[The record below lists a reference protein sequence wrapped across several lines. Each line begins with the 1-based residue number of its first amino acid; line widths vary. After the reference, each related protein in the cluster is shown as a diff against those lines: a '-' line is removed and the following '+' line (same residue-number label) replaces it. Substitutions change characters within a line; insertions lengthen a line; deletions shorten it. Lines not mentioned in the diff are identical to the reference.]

1 MCSMCDALTQLW
13 DEGATGQGA
22 AKQTATN
29 QAALGH
35 LTLDQQ
41 ANYLTD
47 GYWHDAYGGS
57 QHHFDVHA
65 GGSLTVNLA
74 SLSASAQVVARYAL
88 QTWTNVS
95 GLNFVETTAAAAIN
109 FSEQK
114 SGAYSNSNYA
124 GSIISD
130 SSVNIASDWV
140 KYGLYYQQTYIH
152 EIGHALGLGHA
163 GNYNGSATFPNNAFY
178 QEDSWKYSVMSYFSQ
193 DENTYSNASF
203 GYVAT
208 PMLADIVAIQSLY
221 GTAATRTG
229 DNTYSFNKTSINTGT
244 DFVPGLVATIYDSGG
259 NDTINV
265 STYVGAQTVDL
276 RSEAFS
282 SLYGGLSNIAIARG
296 TVIENAITGA
306 GADTLIGNA
315 SDNFLNAN
323 AGNDQLQGGD
333 GNDWLMGGAGSDVL
347 NGGNGI
353 DTALYTE
360 AGARY
365 FATYDTAL
373 VRNATLSVHDA
384 QTSDV
389 DTLSSVERLSFSD
402 RNASL
407 DELLMAFHSRYGAFN
422 AESDAT
428 VSLSFS
434 TDLHHIA
441 LTEDQ
446 ADIARLYSLF
456 GRTPDYQGLNNWLTQ
471 QAIGSSDAEIRDGFL
486 NSIEGMQRYSG
497 LGDRDFV
504 LDLYQTVLHRTGEE
518 SGVSSWSTLLQA
530 GGSRAAV
537 ADGFLNSRE
546 SRDLS
551 EGETGFIR
559 IVAHNAWNNLDMVIG
574 KGVATGTAGD
584 DQISEQEVRLDSN
597 AVSHL
602 AGNAGIDTFIFNG
615 AASAYTISALDTDTL
630 SVSRSTGAAA
640 KFELSGF
647 NVLDF
652 ADREL
657 FVLDSAQA
665 SIGRLYTILDRA
677 PDIEGLKSWLSHGAA
692 GATGAQVAGGFVQS
706 AEFSQ
711 SLPNGSSNTA
721 FVEHLYHNV
730 LDRGSDA
737 NGLAYWVHSLDG
749 GTSRGQVAFNIAN
762 SAESA
767 ALTQGDAGFIHL
779 VGHADWV

>member
-13 DEGATGQGA
+13 TDGATSQGVSQ
-22 AKQTATN
+22 QTATS
-29 QAALGH
+29 QATLGH

-74 SLSASAQVVARYAL
+74 SLSANAQVVARYAL
-88 QTWTNVS
+88 QSWTNVS
-95 GLNFVETTAAAAIN
+95 GLKFVETTAAAAIN
-109 FSEQK
+109 FSENK
-114 SGAYSNSNYA
+114 SGAYSSSNYA
-124 GSIISD
+124 GSIISN

-163 GNYNGSATFPNNAFY
+163 GNYNGSATFPNNVFY

-221 GTAATRTG
+221 GTAVTRTG
-229 DNTYSFNKTSINTGT
+229 DNTYGFNNNAGT
-244 DFVPGLVATIYDSGG
+244 DFMPGLVGTIYDAGG

-265 STYVGAQTVDL
+265 GTYAGAQTVDL

-282 SLYGGLSNIAIARG
+282 SLYGGVSNIAIARG

-315 SDNFLNAN
+315 SDNFLNGN
-323 AGNDQLQGGD
+323 AGNDQLFGGD
-333 GNDWLMGGAGSDVL
+333 GNDRLMGGAGSDML
-347 NGGNGI
+347 NGGNGL

-365 FATYDTAL
+365 FAHYDAAL
-373 VRNATLSVHDA
+373 VSGASLSVHDA

-389 DTLSSVERLSFSD
+389 DSLSSVEKLAFMD
-402 RNASL
+402 RNASV

-428 VSLSFS
+428 VSLSFGM
-434 TDLHHIA
+434 DLHHTA

-446 ADIARLYSLF
+446 AYVARLYSLF
-456 GRTPDYQGLNNWLTQ
+456 GRTPDYQGLNYWLTH
-471 QAIGSSDAEIRDGFL
+471 QAMGSSDAEIRDGFL
-486 NSIEGMQRYSG
+486 NSAEGIQRFSM
-497 LGDRDFV
+497 LGSRDFV
-504 LDLYQTVLHRTGEE
+504 LELYQNVLHRTGDD
-518 SGVSSWSTLLQA
+518 SGVSYWNTLLQQ
-530 GGSRAAV
+530 GLSRTAV

-546 SRDLS
+546 SHDLS
-551 EGETGFIR
+551 EGEAGYIR
-559 IVAHNAWNNLDMVIG
+559 IVAHNAWNNLDMVVS

-584 DQISEQEVRLDSN
+584 DQISEQEVRLDSS

-602 AGNAGIDTFIFNG
+602 AGNAGIDTFIFND

-640 KFELSGF
+640 KFDLSGF

-665 SIGRLYTILDRA
+665 DIGRLYTILDRT
-677 PDIEGLKSWLSHGAA
+677 PDIEGLKFWLSHGAA
-692 GATGAQVAGGFVQS
+692 GETGAQLAGGFVQS

-711 SLPNGSSNTA
+711 SLPDGSNAA
-721 FVEHLYHNV
+721 FIEKLYQNV

-737 NGLAYWVHSLDG
+737 GGLAYWVQSLDG

-762 SAESA
+762 SPESA

-779 VGHADWV
+779 IGHADWV

>member
-13 DEGATGQGA
+13 TDGATGQGVSQ
-22 AKQTATN
+22 QTATS
-29 QAALGH
+29 QATLGH

-74 SLSASAQVVARYAL
+74 SLSTSAQVVARYAL

-95 GLNFVETTAAAAIN
+95 GLKFVETTAAAAIN
-109 FSEQK
+109 FSENK
-114 SGAYSNSNYA
+114 SGAYSSSNYA
-124 GSIISD
+124 GSITSD
-130 SSVNIASDWV
+130 STVNIASDWV

-163 GNYNGSATFPNNAFY
+163 GNYNGSATFPNDAFY

-193 DENTYSNASF
+193 NENTYSNASF

-221 GTAATRTG
+221 GTAVTRTG
-229 DNTYSFNKTSINTGT
+229 DNTYGFNINTVT
-244 DFVPGLVATIYDSGG
+244 DFTPGLEGTIYDSGG

-265 STYVGAQTVDL
+265 STYAGAQTVDL

-282 SLYGGLSNIAIARG
+282 SLYGGVSNIAIARG

-315 SDNFLNAN
+315 SDNFLNGN
-323 AGNDQLQGGD
+323 AGNDQLFGGD
-333 GNDWLMGGAGSDVL
+333 GNDRLMGGAGSDML

-353 DTALYTE
+353 DTASYAE

-365 FATYDTAL
+365 FANYDAAL
-373 VRNATLSVHDA
+373 ASGASLSVHDA

-389 DTLSSVERLSFSD
+389 DTLSSVEKLEFMD
-402 RNASL
+402 RNANL
-407 DELLMAFHSRYGAFN
+407 DELLMAFRSRYGAFN

-428 VSLSFS
+428 VSLSFGM
-434 TDLHHIA
+434 DLHHIA

-456 GRTPDYQGLNNWLTQ
+456 GRTPDYQGLNYWLTQ
-471 QAIGSSDAEIRDGFL
+471 QAMGSSDAAIRDAFL
-486 NSIEGMQRYSG
+486 NSAEAMQRYNG
-497 LGDRDFV
+497 LGSRDFV
-504 LDLYQTVLHRTGEE
+504 VDLYQTVLHRTGDD
-518 SGVSSWSTLLQA
+518 SGVAYWNTLQQQGL
-530 GGSRAAV
+530 SRTAV
-537 ADGFLNSRE
+537 IDGFLNSRE
-546 SRDLS
+546 SHDLS
-551 EGETGFIR
+551 EGETGYIR
-559 IVAHNAWNNLDMVIG
+559 IVAHNAWNSLDMVVG

-584 DQISEQEVRLDSN
+584 DQISEQEVRLDGN
-597 AVSHL
+597 AASHL
-602 AGNAGIDTFIFNG
+602 AGNAGIDTFIFND
-615 AASAYTISALDTDTL
+615 AASAYTINALDTDTL
-630 SVSRSTGAAA
+630 SVSRSSGAAA

-665 SIGRLYTILDRA
+665 NIGRLYTILGRA
-677 PDIEGLKSWLSHGAA
+677 PDTEGLKFWLSHSAA
-692 GATGAQVAGGFVQS
+692 GETGAQLADGFVQS
-706 AEFSQ
+706 AEFTQ
-711 SLPNGSSNTA
+711 RLPDGSNAA
-721 FVEHLYHNV
+721 FVENLYHNV
-730 LDRGSDA
+730 LDRGGDV
-737 NGLAYWVHSLDG
+737 NGVAYWVQTLEG
-749 GTSRGQVAFNIAN
+749 GTSRGQVAFSIAN
-762 SAESA
+762 SPESA

>member
-13 DEGATGQGA
+13 TDGANSQGVSQ
-22 AKQTATN
+22 QTATS
-29 QAALGH
+29 QATLGH

-74 SLSASAQVVARYAL
+74 SLSANAQVVARYAL
-88 QTWTNVS
+88 QSWTNVS
-95 GLNFVETTAAAAIN
+95 GLKFVETTAAAAIN
-109 FSEQK
+109 FSENK
-114 SGAYSNSNYA
+114 SGAYSSSNYA
-124 GSIISD
+124 GSIISN

-163 GNYNGSATFPNNAFY
+163 GNYNGSATFPNNVFY

-221 GTAATRTG
+221 GTAVTRTG
-229 DNTYSFNKTSINTGT
+229 DNTYGFNNNAGT
-244 DFVPGLVATIYDSGG
+244 DFMPGLVGTIYDAGG

-265 STYVGAQTVDL
+265 GTYAGAQTVDL

-282 SLYGGLSNIAIARG
+282 SLYGGVSNIAIARG

-315 SDNFLNAN
+315 SDNFLNGN
-323 AGNDQLQGGD
+323 AGNDQLFGGD
-333 GNDWLMGGAGSDVL
+333 GNDRLMGGAGSDML
-347 NGGNGI
+347 NGGNGL

-365 FATYDTAL
+365 FAHYDAAL
-373 VRNATLSVHDA
+373 VSGASLSVHDA

-389 DTLSSVERLSFSD
+389 DSLSSVEKLAFMD
-402 RNASL
+402 RNASV

-422 AESDAT
+422 AESDAA
-428 VSLSFS
+428 VSLSFGM
-434 TDLHHIA
+434 DLHHTA

-446 ADIARLYSLF
+446 AYVARLYSLF
-456 GRTPDYQGLNNWLTQ
+456 GRTPDYQGLNYWLTH
-471 QAIGSSDAEIRDGFL
+471 QAMGSSDAEIRDGFL
-486 NSIEGMQRYSG
+486 NSAEGIQRFSM
-497 LGDRDFV
+497 LGSRDFV
-504 LDLYQTVLHRTGEE
+504 LELYQNVLHRTGDD
-518 SGVSSWSTLLQA
+518 SGVSYWNTLLQQ
-530 GGSRAAV
+530 GLSRTAV

-546 SRDLS
+546 SHDFS
-551 EGETGFIR
+551 EGEAGYIR
-559 IVAHNAWNNLDMVIG
+559 IVAHNAWNNLDMVVG

-584 DQISEQEVRLDSN
+584 DQISEQEVRLDGN
-597 AVSHL
+597 GASHL
-602 AGNAGIDTFIFNG
+602 AGNAGIDTFIFND

-640 KFELSGF
+640 TFDLSGF

-665 SIGRLYTILDRA
+665 SIGRLYSILDRA
-677 PDIEGLKSWLSHGAA
+677 PDIEGLKFWLSHGAA
-692 GATGAQVAGGFVQS
+692 GETGAQIADGFVQS

-711 SLPNGSSNTA
+711 RLPDGSNAA
-721 FVEHLYHNV
+721 FVENLYHNV
-730 LDRGSDA
+730 LGRGNDA
-737 NGLAYWVHSLDG
+737 AGVAYWVQSLDG

-762 SAESA
+762 SPESA

-779 VGHADWV
+779 IGHADWV

>member
-13 DEGATGQGA
+13 TDGATSQGVSQ
-22 AKQTATN
+22 QTATS
-29 QAALGH
+29 QATLGH

-74 SLSASAQVVARYAL
+74 SLSANAQVVARYAL
-88 QTWTNVS
+88 QSWTNVS
-95 GLNFVETTAAAAIN
+95 GLKFVETTAAAAIN
-109 FSEQK
+109 FSENK
-114 SGAYSNSNYA
+114 SGAYSSSNYA
-124 GSIISD
+124 GSIISN

-163 GNYNGSATFPNNAFY
+163 GNYNGSATFPNNVFY

-221 GTAATRTG
+221 GTAVTRTG
-229 DNTYSFNKTSINTGT
+229 DNTYGFNNNAGT
-244 DFVPGLVATIYDSGG
+244 DFMPGLVGTIYDAGG

-265 STYVGAQTVDL
+265 GTYAGAQTVDL

-282 SLYGGLSNIAIARG
+282 SLYGGVSNIAIARG

-315 SDNFLNAN
+315 SDNFLNGN
-323 AGNDQLQGGD
+323 AGNDQLFGGD
-333 GNDWLMGGAGSDVL
+333 GNDRLMGGAGSDML
-347 NGGNGI
+347 NGGNGL

-365 FATYDTAL
+365 FAHYDAAL
-373 VRNATLSVHDA
+373 VSGASLSVHDA

-389 DTLSSVERLSFSD
+389 DSLSSVEKLAFMD
-402 RNASL
+402 RNASV

-428 VSLSFS
+428 VSLSFGM
-434 TDLHHIA
+434 DLHHTA

-446 ADIARLYSLF
+446 AYVARLYSLF
-456 GRTPDYQGLNNWLTQ
+456 GRTPDYQGLNYWLTH
-471 QAIGSSDAEIRDGFL
+471 QAMGSSDAEIRDGFL
-486 NSIEGMQRYSG
+486 NSAEGIQRFSM
-497 LGDRDFV
+497 LGSRDFV
-504 LDLYQTVLHRTGEE
+504 LELYQNVLHRTGDD
-518 SGVSSWSTLLQA
+518 SGVSYWNTLLQQ
-530 GGSRAAV
+530 GLSRTAV

-546 SRDLS
+546 SHDFS
-551 EGETGFIR
+551 EGEAGYIR
-559 IVAHNAWNNLDMVIG
+559 IVAHNAWNNLDMVVG

-584 DQISEQEVRLDSN
+584 DQISEQEVRLDGN
-597 AVSHL
+597 GASHL
-602 AGNAGIDTFIFNG
+602 AGNAGIDTFIFND

-640 KFELSGF
+640 TFDLSGF

-665 SIGRLYTILDRA
+665 SIGRLYSILDRA
-677 PDIEGLKSWLSHGAA
+677 PDIEGLKFWLSHGAA
-692 GATGAQVAGGFVQS
+692 GETGAQIADGFVQS

-711 SLPNGSSNTA
+711 RLPDGSNAA
-721 FVEHLYHNV
+721 FVENLYHNV

-737 NGLAYWVHSLDG
+737 GGLAYWVQSLDG

-779 VGHADWV
+779 IGHADWV

>member
-1 MCSMCDALTQLW
+1 MCSMCDALALLW
-13 DEGATGQGA
+13 TDGATSQGVSQ
-22 AKQTATN
+22 QTATS
-29 QAALGH
+29 QATLGH

-74 SLSASAQVVARYAL
+74 SLSANAQVVARYAL
-88 QTWTNVS
+88 QTWTDVS
-95 GLNFVETTAAAAIN
+95 GINFVETTAAAAIN
-109 FSEQK
+109 FSENN
-114 SGAYSNSNYA
+114 SGAYSSSNYA
-124 GSIISD
+124 GSIISA

-140 KYGLYYQQTYIH
+140 NYGLYYQQTYIH

-193 DENTYSNASF
+193 DQNTYSNASF

-221 GTAATRTG
+221 GTAVTRTG
-229 DNTYSFNKTSINTGT
+229 DNTYGFNINTVT
-244 DFVPGLVATIYDSGG
+244 DFPPGLVGTIYDSGG

-265 STYVGAQTVDL
+265 STYAGAQTVDL

-282 SLYGGLSNIAIARG
+282 SVYGGLSNIAIARG

-315 SDNFLNAN
+315 SDNFLNGN
-323 AGNDQLQGGD
+323 AGNDQLSGGD
-333 GNDWLMGGAGSDVL
+333 GNDRLMGGAGSDML

-353 DTALYTE
+353 DTASYAE

-365 FATYDTAL
+365 FANYDAAL
-373 VRNATLSVHDA
+373 VSGASLSVHDA

-389 DTLSSVERLSFSD
+389 DRLSSVEKLAFSD
-402 RNASL
+402 RNANL

-422 AESDAT
+422 AESNAT
-428 VSLSFS
+428 VSLSFG

-456 GRTPDYQGLNNWLTQ
+456 GRTPDYQGLNGWLTQ
-471 QAIGSSDAEIRDGFL
+471 QAMGSSDAEIRDGFL
-486 NSIEGMQRYSG
+486 NSAEATQHYGG

-504 LDLYQTVLHRTGEE
+504 LALYRTILHRTGEE
-518 SGVSSWSTLLQA
+518 SGVSSWSMLLQA
-530 GGSRAAV
+530 GGSRTTV

-546 SRDLS
+546 SHNLS

-559 IVAHNAWNNLDMVIG
+559 IVAHNAWNNLDMVVG
-574 KGVATGTAGD
+574 KGVAAGTAGD
-584 DQISEQEVRLDSN
+584 DEISEQEVRLDTN

-602 AGNAGIDTFIFNG
+602 AGNAGIDTFIFNDV
-615 AASAYTISALDTDTL
+615 ASAYTISALDTDTL

-652 ADREL
+652 VDHEV
-657 FVLDSAQA
+657 FVLDAAQA
-665 SIGRLYTILDRA
+665 NTGRLFTILDRA
-677 PDIEGLKSWLSHGAA
+677 ADIEGLKFWLAQGAA
-692 GATGAQVAGGFVQS
+692 GATGAQMAAGFVQS
-706 AEFSQ
+706 AEFTQ
-711 SLPNGSSNTA
+711 RLPDGSSNTA
-721 FVEHLYHNV
+721 FVEQLYRNV

-737 NGLAYWVHSLDG
+737 DGLASWVHSLEG
-749 GTSRGQVAFNIAN
+749 GTSRGQVAFSIAN

>member
-13 DEGATGQGA
+13 TDGATSQGVSQ
-22 AKQTATN
+22 QTATS
-29 QAALGH
+29 QATLGH

-41 ANYLTD
+41 ASYLTD

-65 GGSLTVNLA
+65 GGALTVNLA
-74 SLSASAQVVARYAL
+74 SLSANAQVVARYAL
-88 QTWTNVS
+88 QSWTNVS
-95 GLNFVETTAAAAIN
+95 GLKFVETTAAAAIN
-109 FSEQK
+109 FSENK
-114 SGAYSNSNYA
+114 SGAYSSSNYA
-124 GSIISD
+124 GSIISN

-163 GNYNGSATFPNNAFY
+163 GNYNGSATFPNNVFY

-221 GTAATRTG
+221 GTAVTRTG
-229 DNTYSFNKTSINTGT
+229 DDSYSFNKASISTGT
-244 DFVPGLVATIYDSGG
+244 DFMLGLVATIYDSGG

-265 STYVGAQTVDL
+265 STYGGAQTVDL

-323 AGNDQLQGGD
+323 AGNDLLLGGD
-333 GNDWLMGGAGSDVL
+333 GNDRLMGGAGSNVL
-347 NGGNGI
+347 DGGNGF
-353 DTALYTE
+353 DTALYNE

-365 FATYDTAL
+365 FANYDAAL

-389 DTLSSVERLSFSD
+389 DTLLGVEKLAFMD

-407 DELLMAFHSRYGAFN
+407 DELLMAFRSQYGAFN

-428 VSLSFS
+428 VSLNLGR
-434 TDLHHIA
+434 DLHHIA

-456 GRTPDYQGLNNWLTQ
+456 GRTPDYQGLNFWLTQ
-471 QAIGSSDAEIRDGFL
+471 QEMGSSYAEIRDAFL
-486 NSIEGMQRYSG
+486 NSAEAVQRYSV

-504 LDLYQTVLHRTGEE
+504 LNLYQTVLHRTGDE
-518 SGVSSWSTLLQA
+518 SGVSSWNTLLQA
-530 GGSRAAV
+530 GVSRTAV

-546 SRDLS
+546 SHDIS
-551 EGETGFIR
+551 EGATGFIS
-559 IVAHNAWNNLDMVIG
+559 IVAHNAWNNLDMVVG

-584 DQISEQEVRLDSN
+584 DQISEQEVRLDGN

-602 AGNAGIDTFIFNG
+602 AGNAGIDTFMFND
-615 AASAYTISALDTDTL
+615 AASAYTISALDADTL
-630 SVSRSTGAAA
+630 SVSRSAGAAA
-640 KFELSGF
+640 KFELSDF

-665 SIGRLYTILDRA
+665 SIGRLYTILDRT
-677 PDIEGLKSWLSHGAA
+677 PDLEGLKFWLSHGAA
-692 GATGAQVAGGFVQS
+692 GEAGAQVAGGFVQS

-711 SLPNGSSNTA
+711 SLPDGSNAA
-721 FVEHLYHNV
+721 FVEKLYHNV
-730 LDRGSDA
+730 LDRGTDA
-737 NGLAYWVHSLDG
+737 DGLAHWVHSLDG
-749 GTSRGQVAFNIAN
+749 GTSRGQVAFDIAN

-767 ALTQGDAGFIHL
+767 AMTQGDAGFIHL
-779 VGHADWV
+779 IGHADWA

>member
-13 DEGATGQGA
+13 TDGANSQGVSQ
-22 AKQTATN
+22 QTATS
-29 QAALGH
+29 QATLGH

-74 SLSASAQVVARYAL
+74 SLSANAQVVARYAL
-88 QTWTNVS
+88 QSWTNVS
-95 GLNFVETTAAAAIN
+95 GLKFVETTAAAAIN
-109 FSEQK
+109 FSENK
-114 SGAYSNSNYA
+114 SGAYSSSNYA
-124 GSIISD
+124 GSIISN

-163 GNYNGSATFPNNAFY
+163 GNYNGSATFPNNVFY

-221 GTAATRTG
+221 GTAVTRTG
-229 DNTYSFNKTSINTGT
+229 DNTYGFNNNAGT
-244 DFVPGLVATIYDSGG
+244 DFMPGLVGTIYDAGG

-265 STYVGAQTVDL
+265 GTYAGAQTVDL

-282 SLYGGLSNIAIARG
+282 SLYGGVSNIAIARG

-315 SDNFLNAN
+315 SDNFLNGN
-323 AGNDQLQGGD
+323 AGNDQLFGGD
-333 GNDWLMGGAGSDVL
+333 GNDRLMGGAGSDML
-347 NGGNGI
+347 NGGNGL

-365 FATYDTAL
+365 FAHYDAAL
-373 VRNATLSVHDA
+373 VSGASLSVHDA

-389 DTLSSVERLSFSD
+389 DSLSSVEKLAFMD
-402 RNASL
+402 RNASV

-428 VSLSFS
+428 VSLSFGM
-434 TDLHHIA
+434 DLHHTA

-446 ADIARLYSLF
+446 AYVARLYSLF
-456 GRTPDYQGLNNWLTQ
+456 GRTPDYQGLNYWLTH
-471 QAIGSSDAEIRDGFL
+471 QAMGSSDAEIRDGFL
-486 NSIEGMQRYSG
+486 NSAEGIQRFSM
-497 LGDRDFV
+497 LGSRDFV
-504 LDLYQTVLHRTGEE
+504 LELYQNVLHRTGDD
-518 SGVSSWSTLLQA
+518 SGVSYWNTLLQQ
-530 GGSRAAV
+530 GLSRTAV

-546 SRDLS
+546 SHDLS
-551 EGETGFIR
+551 EGEAGYIR
-559 IVAHNAWNNLDMVIG
+559 IVAHNAWNNLDMVVG

-602 AGNAGIDTFIFNG
+602 SGNAGIDTFIFND
-615 AASAYTISALDTDTL
+615 AASAYTIGALDTDTL

-640 KFELSGF
+640 KFDLSGF

-677 PDIEGLKSWLSHGAA
+677 PDIEGLKFWLSHGAA
-692 GATGAQVAGGFVQS
+692 GETGAQIADGFVQS

-711 SLPNGSSNTA
+711 RLPDGSNAA
-721 FVEHLYHNV
+721 FVENLYHNV

-737 NGLAYWVHSLDG
+737 GGLAYWVQSLDG

-762 SAESA
+762 SPESA

-779 VGHADWV
+779 IGHADWV

>member
-1 MCSMCDALTQLW
+1 MCSMCNALTQLW
-13 DEGATGQGA
+13 TDGATSQGVSQ
-22 AKQTATN
+22 QTATS
-29 QAALGH
+29 QATLGH

-74 SLSASAQVVARYAL
+74 SLSANAQVVARYAL
-88 QTWTNVS
+88 QSWTNVS
-95 GLNFVETTAAAAIN
+95 GLKFVETTAAAAIN
-109 FSEQK
+109 FSENK
-114 SGAYSNSNYA
+114 SGAYSSSNYA
-124 GSIISD
+124 GSIISN

-163 GNYNGSATFPNNAFY
+163 GNYNGSATFPNNVFY

-221 GTAATRTG
+221 GTAVTRTG
-229 DNTYSFNKTSINTGT
+229 DNTYGFNNNAGT
-244 DFVPGLVATIYDSGG
+244 DFMPGLVGTIYDAGG

-265 STYVGAQTVDL
+265 GTYAGAQTVDL

-282 SLYGGLSNIAIARG
+282 SLYGGVSNIAIARG

-315 SDNFLNAN
+315 SDNFLNGN
-323 AGNDQLQGGD
+323 AGNDQLFGGD
-333 GNDWLMGGAGSDVL
+333 GNDRLMGGAGSDML
-347 NGGNGI
+347 NGGNGL

-365 FATYDTAL
+365 FAHYDAAL
-373 VRNATLSVHDA
+373 VSGASLSVHDA

-389 DTLSSVERLSFSD
+389 DSLSSVEKLAFMD
-402 RNASL
+402 RNASV

-428 VSLSFS
+428 VSLSFGM
-434 TDLHHIA
+434 DLHHTA

-446 ADIARLYSLF
+446 AYVARLYSLF
-456 GRTPDYQGLNNWLTQ
+456 GRTPDYQGLNYWLTH
-471 QAIGSSDAEIRDGFL
+471 QAMGSSDAEIRDGFL
-486 NSIEGMQRYSG
+486 NSAEGIQRFSM
-497 LGDRDFV
+497 LGSRDFV
-504 LDLYQTVLHRTGEE
+504 LELYQNVLHRTGDD
-518 SGVSSWSTLLQA
+518 SGVSYWNTLLQQ
-530 GGSRAAV
+530 GLSRTAV

-546 SRDLS
+546 SHDLS
-551 EGETGFIR
+551 EGEAGYIR
-559 IVAHNAWNNLDMVIG
+559 IVAHNAWNNLDMVVS

-584 DQISEQEVRLDSN
+584 DQISEQEVRLDGN
-597 AVSHL
+597 GASHL
-602 AGNAGIDTFIFNG
+602 AGNAGIDTFIFND

-640 KFELSGF
+640 KFDLSGF

-665 SIGRLYTILDRA
+665 DIGRLYTILDRT
-677 PDIEGLKSWLSHGAA
+677 PDIEGLKFWLSHGAA
-692 GATGAQVAGGFVQS
+692 GETGAQVASGFVQS

-711 SLPNGSSNTA
+711 RLPDGTNAA
-721 FVEHLYHNV
+721 FVEQLYHNV

-737 NGLAYWVHSLDG
+737 GGLAYWVQSLDG

-762 SAESA
+762 SPESA

-779 VGHADWV
+779 IGHADWV

>member
-1 MCSMCDALTQLW
+1 MCSVCDALTQLW
-13 DEGATGQGA
+13 AEGATGQGVS
-22 AKQTATN
+22 KQTATS
-29 QAALGH
+29 QAVLGH

-41 ANYLTD
+41 ASYLTD
-47 GYWHDAYGGS
+47 GFWYDSYGGS

-74 SLSASAQVVARYAL
+74 SLSANAQAVARSAL

-95 GLNFVETTAAAAIN
+95 GLHFVETSAAAAIN
-109 FSEQK
+109 FSENK
-114 SGAYSNSNYA
+114 SGAYSSSNYV
-124 GSIISD
+124 GSVISD

-140 KYGLYYQQTYIH
+140 NYGRYYQQTYIH

-163 GNYNGSATFPNNAFY
+163 GNYNGNAVFPNDAFY
-178 QEDSWKYSVMSYFSQ
+178 QEDSWKYSIMSYFSQ
-193 DENTYSNASF
+193 DQNIYSDASF

-221 GTAATRTG
+221 GTAVTRTG
-229 DNTYSFNKTSINTGT
+229 NDTYSFNNNATNTGT
-244 DFVPGLVATIYDSGG
+244 DFTPGLVATIYDSAG

-265 STYVGAQTVDL
+265 SAYVGAQIVDL

-282 SLYGGLSNIAIARG
+282 SVYGGLSNIAIARG

-306 GADTLIGNA
+306 GADALIGNA

-323 AGNDQLQGGD
+323 AGNDLLQGGD
-333 GNDWLMGGAGSDVL
+333 GNDRLMGGTGSDVL
-347 NGGNGI
+347 DGGSGF

-365 FATYDTAL
+365 FATYDAGL
-373 VRNATLSVHDA
+373 VSNASLSVHDA

-389 DTLSSVERLSFSD
+389 DRLLGVEKLAFMD

-407 DELLMAFHSRYGAFN
+407 DELLMAFRSKYGAFN

-428 VSLSFS
+428 VSLSFGM
-434 TDLHHIA
+434 DLHHVA

-446 ADIARLYSLF
+446 AYVARLYSLF
-456 GRTPDYQGLNNWLTQ
+456 GRTPDYQGLNYWLTH
-471 QAIGSSDAEIRDGFL
+471 QAMGSSHAEIRDGFL
-486 NSIEGMQRYSG
+486 NSTEGIQRYSV
-497 LGDRDFV
+497 LGSRDFV
-504 LDLYQTVLHRTGEE
+504 LELYENVLHRTGDD
-518 SGVSSWSTLLQA
+518 SGVSYWNLLLQE
-530 GGSRAAV
+530 GWSRTAV

-546 SRDLS
+546 SHDLS
-551 EGETGFIR
+551 EGETGYVK
-559 IVAHNAWNNLDMVIG
+559 IVAHNAWNNLDMVVS

-584 DQISEQEVRLDSN
+584 DQISEQEVRVDSN

-602 AGNAGIDTFIFNG
+602 TGNAGIDTFMFND
-615 AASAYTISALDTDTL
+615 AASAYKISALDTDTL
-630 SVSRSTGAAA
+630 SVSRSTGATAH
-640 KFELSGF
+640 FELSGF

-652 ADREL
+652 ADRDM

-677 PDIEGLKSWLSHGAA
+677 PNSEELKFWLSHGAA
-692 GATGAQVAGGFVQS
+692 GETGAQIADGFLQS

-711 SLPNGSSNTA
+711 QLPDASNAA
-721 FVEHLYHNV
+721 FVDKLYHNV
-730 LDRGSDA
+730 LDRGTEA
-737 NGLAYWVHSLDG
+737 EGLAYWVKSLDG
-749 GTSRGQVAFNIAN
+749 GTSRAQVAFNIAN
-762 SAESA
+762 SPESA
-767 ALTQGDAGFIHL
+767 ALTEGDAGFIHL
-779 VGHADWV
+779 VGHADWA

>member
-1 MCSMCDALTQLW
+1 MCSVCDALTQLW
-13 DEGATGQGA
+13 AEGATGQGVS
-22 AKQTATN
+22 KQTATS
-29 QAALGH
+29 QAVLGH

-47 GYWHDAYGGS
+47 GYWYDAYGGS

-65 GGSLTVNLA
+65 GGALTVNLA
-74 SLSASAQVVARYAL
+74 SLSANAQAVARSAL

-109 FSEQK
+109 FSENK
-114 SGAYSNSNYA
+114 SGAYSSSNYV
-124 GSIISD
+124 GSVISD

-140 KYGLYYQQTYIH
+140 NYGRYYQQTYIH

-163 GNYNGSATFPNNAFY
+163 GNYNGNAVFPNDAFY
-178 QEDSWKYSVMSYFSQ
+178 QEDSWKYSIMSYFSQ
-193 DENTYSNASF
+193 DQNIYSDASF

-221 GTAATRTG
+221 GTAVTRTG
-229 DNTYSFNKTSINTGT
+229 NDTYSFNNNATNTGT
-244 DFVPGLVATIYDSGG
+244 DFTPGLVATIYDSAG

-265 STYVGAQTVDL
+265 SAYVGAQIVDL

-282 SLYGGLSNIAIARG
+282 SVYGGLSNIAIARG

-315 SDNFLNAN
+315 GDNFLNAN

-333 GNDWLMGGAGSDVL
+333 GNDRLMGGAGSDVL

-353 DTALYTE
+353 DTAVYDG

-365 FATYDTAL
+365 FANYDAAL
-373 VRNATLSVHDA
+373 ASGATLSVHDA
-384 QTSDV
+384 QTPDV
-389 DTLSSVERLSFSD
+389 DTLSSVEKLAFSD
-402 RNASL
+402 RNANL

-422 AESDAT
+422 AESDAA
-428 VSLSFS
+428 VSLSFGM
-434 TDLHHIA
+434 DLHHIA

-446 ADIARLYSLF
+446 AYVARLYSLF
-456 GRTPDYQGLNNWLTQ
+456 GRTPDYQGLNYWLTQ
-471 QAIGSSDAEIRDGFL
+471 HAMGSSDAEIRDGFL
-486 NSIEGMQRYSG
+486 NSAEGIQRFSV
-497 LGDRDFV
+497 LGNRDYV
-504 LDLYQTVLHRTGEE
+504 LDLYQTVLHRTGDD
-518 SGVSSWSTLLQA
+518 SGVSYWNTLLQE
-530 GGSRAAV
+530 GWSRTAV

-546 SRDLS
+546 SHDLS
-551 EGETGFIR
+551 EGETGFIK
-559 IVAHNAWNNLDMVIG
+559 IVAHNAWNNLDMVVD
-574 KGVATGTAGD
+574 KGGAIGTAGD

-602 AGNAGIDTFIFNG
+602 TGNAGIDTFMFND
-615 AASAYTISALDTDTL
+615 AASAYTMSALDTDTL

-652 ADREL
+652 ADREV

-665 SIGRLYTILDRA
+665 SIARLYTILDRA
-677 PDIEGLKSWLSHGAA
+677 PDTEGLKFWLSQGAA
-692 GATGAQVAGGFVQS
+692 GETGAQVASGFVQS

-711 SLPNGSSNTA
+711 SLSDGSSNTA
-721 FVEHLYHNV
+721 FVDKLYHTV
-730 LDRGSDA
+730 LNRGSDA
-737 NGLAYWVHSLDG
+737 DGLANWVHSLEA

>member
-13 DEGATGQGA
+13 TDGATSQGVSQ
-22 AKQTATN
+22 QTATS
-29 QAALGH
+29 QATLGH

-74 SLSASAQVVARYAL
+74 SLSANAQVVARYAL
-88 QTWTNVS
+88 QSWTNVS
-95 GLNFVETTAAAAIN
+95 GLKFVETTAAAAIN
-109 FSEQK
+109 FSENK
-114 SGAYSNSNYA
+114 SGAYSSSNYA
-124 GSIISD
+124 GSIISN

-163 GNYNGSATFPNNAFY
+163 GNYNGSATFPNNVFY

-221 GTAATRTG
+221 GTAVTRTG
-229 DNTYSFNKTSINTGT
+229 DNTYGFNNNAGT
-244 DFVPGLVATIYDSGG
+244 DFMPGLVGTIYDAGG

-265 STYVGAQTVDL
+265 GTYAGAQTVDL

-282 SLYGGLSNIAIARG
+282 SLYGGVSNIAIARG

-315 SDNFLNAN
+315 SDNFLNGN
-323 AGNDQLQGGD
+323 AGNDQLFGGD
-333 GNDWLMGGAGSDVL
+333 GNDRLMGGAGSDML
-347 NGGNGI
+347 NGGNGL

-365 FATYDTAL
+365 FAHYDAAL
-373 VRNATLSVHDA
+373 VSGASLSVHDA

-389 DTLSSVERLSFSD
+389 DSLSSVEKLAFMD
-402 RNASL
+402 RNASV

-428 VSLSFS
+428 VSLSFGM
-434 TDLHHIA
+434 DLHHTA

-446 ADIARLYSLF
+446 AYVARLYSLF
-456 GRTPDYQGLNNWLTQ
+456 GRTPDYQGLNYWLTH
-471 QAIGSSDAEIRDGFL
+471 QAMGSSDAEIRDGFL
-486 NSIEGMQRYSG
+486 NSAEGIQRFSM
-497 LGDRDFV
+497 LGSRDFV
-504 LDLYQTVLHRTGEE
+504 LELYQNVLHRTGDD
-518 SGVSSWSTLLQA
+518 SGVSYWNTLLQQ
-530 GGSRAAV
+530 GLSRTAV

-546 SRDLS
+546 SHDFS
-551 EGETGFIR
+551 EGEAGYIR
-559 IVAHNAWNNLDMVIG
+559 IVAHNAWNNLDMVVG

-584 DQISEQEVRLDSN
+584 DQISEQEVRLDGN
-597 AVSHL
+597 GASHL
-602 AGNAGIDTFIFNG
+602 AGNAGIDTFIFND

-640 KFELSGF
+640 TFDLSGF

-665 SIGRLYTILDRA
+665 SIGRLYAILDRA
-677 PDIEGLKSWLSHGAA
+677 PDIEGLKFWLSHGAA
-692 GATGAQVAGGFVQS
+692 GETGAQIADGFVQS

-711 SLPNGSSNTA
+711 RLPDGSNAA
-721 FVEHLYHNV
+721 FVENLYHNV

-737 NGLAYWVHSLDG
+737 GGLAYWVQSLDG
-749 GTSRGQVAFNIAN
+749 GTSREQVAFNIAN
-762 SAESA
+762 SPESA

-779 VGHADWV
+779 IGHADWV

>member
-13 DEGATGQGA
+13 TDGATSQGVSQ
-22 AKQTATN
+22 QTATS
-29 QAALGH
+29 QATLGH

-74 SLSASAQVVARYAL
+74 SLSANAQVVARYAL
-88 QTWTNVS
+88 QTWTDVS
-95 GLNFVETTAAAAIN
+95 GINFVETTAAAAIN
-109 FSEQK
+109 FSENN
-114 SGAYSNSNYA
+114 SGAYSSSNYA
-124 GSIISD
+124 GSIIST

-140 KYGLYYQQTYIH
+140 NYGRYYQQTYIH

-163 GNYNGSATFPNNAFY
+163 GNYNGSATFPNDAFY

-221 GTAATRTG
+221 GTAVTRTG
-229 DNTYSFNKTSINTGT
+229 DNTYGLNINTGT
-244 DFVPGLVATIYDSGG
+244 DFIPGLVGTIYDSGG

-265 STYVGAQTVDL
+265 GTYAGAQTIDL

-282 SLYGGLSNIAIARG
+282 SVYGGLSNIAIARG

-315 SDNFLNAN
+315 SDNFLNGN
-323 AGNDQLQGGD
+323 AGNDQLFGGD
-333 GNDWLMGGAGSDVL
+333 GNDRMMGGAGSDML
-347 NGGNGI
+347 NGGNGF

-365 FATYDTAL
+365 FAHYDAAL
-373 VRNATLSVHDA
+373 VSGASLSVHDA

-389 DTLSSVERLSFSD
+389 DTLSSVEKLAFMD
-402 RNASL
+402 RNASV
-407 DELLMAFHSRYGAFN
+407 DELLMAFRSRYGAFN

-428 VSLSFS
+428 VSLSFGM
-434 TDLHHIA
+434 DLHHIA

-456 GRTPDYQGLNNWLTQ
+456 GRTPDYQGLNYWLTQ
-471 QAIGSSDAEIRDGFL
+471 HAMGSSDAAIRDAFL
-486 NSIEGMQRYSG
+486 NSAEAMQRYSG
-497 LGDRDFV
+497 LDSRAFV
-504 LDLYQTVLHRTGEE
+504 LDLYQTVLHRTGDD
-518 SGVSSWSTLLQA
+518 SGVSYWNTLQQQGL
-530 GGSRAAV
+530 SRTAV
-537 ADGFLNSRE
+537 IDGFLNSPE
-546 SRDLS
+546 SHNLS
-551 EGETGFIR
+551 EGETGYIR
-559 IVAHNAWNNLDMVIG
+559 IVAHNAWNNLDMVVG

-584 DQISEQEVRLDSN
+584 DQISEQEVRLDSS

-602 AGNAGIDTFIFNG
+602 AGNAGIDTFIFND
-615 AASAYTISALDTDTL
+615 AASAYTISTLDTDTL
-630 SVSRSTGAAA
+630 SISRSTGAAA
-640 KFELSGF
+640 TFDLSGF

-665 SIGRLYTILDRA
+665 SIGRLYTVLDRA
-677 PDIEGLKSWLSHGAA
+677 PDIEGLKFWLSHGAA
-692 GATGAQVAGGFVQS
+692 GETGAQVASGFVQS

-711 SLPNGSSNTA
+711 RLPDGTNAA
-721 FVEHLYHNV
+721 FVEQLYHNV

-737 NGLAYWVHSLDG
+737 GGLAYWVQSLDG

-762 SAESA
+762 SPESA

-779 VGHADWV
+779 IGHADWI

>member
-13 DEGATGQGA
+13 TDGATSQGVSQ
-22 AKQTATN
+22 QTATS
-29 QAALGH
+29 QATLGH

-74 SLSASAQVVARYAL
+74 SLSANAQVVARYAL
-88 QTWTNVS
+88 QSWTNVS
-95 GLNFVETTAAAAIN
+95 GLKFVETTAAAAIN
-109 FSEQK
+109 FSENK
-114 SGAYSNSNYA
+114 SGAYSSSNYA
-124 GSIISD
+124 GSIISN

-163 GNYNGSATFPNNAFY
+163 GNYNGSATFPNNVFY

-221 GTAATRTG
+221 GTAVTRTG
-229 DNTYSFNKTSINTGT
+229 DNTYGFNNNAGT
-244 DFVPGLVATIYDSGG
+244 DFMPGLVGTIYDAGG

-265 STYVGAQTVDL
+265 GTYAGAQTVDL

-282 SLYGGLSNIAIARG
+282 SLYGGVSNIAIARG

-315 SDNFLNAN
+315 SDNFLNGN
-323 AGNDQLQGGD
+323 AGNDQLFGGD
-333 GNDWLMGGAGSDVL
+333 GNDRLMGGAGSDML
-347 NGGNGI
+347 NGGNGL

-365 FATYDTAL
+365 FAHYDAAL
-373 VRNATLSVHDA
+373 VSGASLSVHDA

-389 DTLSSVERLSFSD
+389 DSLSSVEKLAFMD
-402 RNASL
+402 RNASV

-428 VSLSFS
+428 VSLSFGM
-434 TDLHHIA
+434 DLHHTA

-446 ADIARLYSLF
+446 AYVARLYSLF
-456 GRTPDYQGLNNWLTQ
+456 GRTPDYQGLNYWLTH
-471 QAIGSSDAEIRDGFL
+471 QAMGSSDAAIRDGFL
-486 NSIEGMQRYSG
+486 NSAEGIQRFSM
-497 LGDRDFV
+497 LGSRDFV
-504 LDLYQTVLHRTGEE
+504 LELYQNVLHRTGDD
-518 SGVSSWSTLLQA
+518 SGVSYWNTLLQQ
-530 GGSRAAV
+530 GLSRTAV

-546 SRDLS
+546 SHDFS
-551 EGETGFIR
+551 EGEAGYIR
-559 IVAHNAWNNLDMVIG
+559 IVAHNAWNNLDMVVG

-584 DQISEQEVRLDSN
+584 DQISEQEVRLDGN
-597 AVSHL
+597 GASHL
-602 AGNAGIDTFIFNG
+602 AGNAGIDTFIFND
-615 AASAYTISALDTDTL
+615 AASAYTISTLDTDTL

-640 KFELSGF
+640 TFDLSGF

-665 SIGRLYTILDRA
+665 SIGRLYSILDRA
-677 PDIEGLKSWLSHGAA
+677 PDIEGLKFWLSHGAA
-692 GATGAQVAGGFVQS
+692 GETGAQIADGFVQS

-711 SLPNGSSNTA
+711 RLPDGSNAA
-721 FVEHLYHNV
+721 FVENLYHNV

-737 NGLAYWVHSLDG
+737 GGLAYWVQSLDG

-762 SAESA
+762 SPESA

-779 VGHADWV
+779 IGHADWV

>member
-1 MCSMCDALTQLW
+1 
-13 DEGATGQGA
+13 
-22 AKQTATN
+22 
-29 QAALGH
+29 
-35 LTLDQQ
+35 QQ

-74 SLSASAQVVARYAL
+74 SLSANAQVVARYAL
-88 QTWTNVS
+88 QTWTDVS
-95 GLNFVETTAAAAIN
+95 GINFVETTAAAAIN
-109 FSEQK
+109 FSENN
-114 SGAYSNSNYA
+114 SGAYSSSNYA
-124 GSIISD
+124 GSIIST

-140 KYGLYYQQTYIH
+140 NYGRYYQQTYIH

-163 GNYNGSATFPNNAFY
+163 GNYNGSATFPNDAFY

-221 GTAATRTG
+221 GTAVTRTG
-229 DNTYSFNKTSINTGT
+229 DNTYGLNINTGT
-244 DFVPGLVATIYDSGG
+244 DFIPGLVGTIYDSGG

-265 STYVGAQTVDL
+265 STYAGAQTIDL

-282 SLYGGLSNIAIARG
+282 SVYGGLSNIAIARG

-315 SDNFLNAN
+315 SDNFLNGN
-323 AGNDQLQGGD
+323 AGNDQLFGGD
-333 GNDWLMGGAGSDVL
+333 GNDRMMGGAGSDML
-347 NGGNGI
+347 NGGNGF

-365 FATYDTAL
+365 FAHYDAAL
-373 VRNATLSVHDA
+373 VSGASLSVHDA

-389 DTLSSVERLSFSD
+389 DTLSSVEKLAFMD
-402 RNASL
+402 RNASV
-407 DELLMAFHSRYGAFN
+407 DELLMAFRSRYGAFN

-428 VSLSFS
+428 VSLSFGM
-434 TDLHHIA
+434 DLHHIA

-456 GRTPDYQGLNNWLTQ
+456 GRTPDYQGLNYWLTQ
-471 QAIGSSDAEIRDGFL
+471 HAMGSSDAAIRDAFL
-486 NSIEGMQRYSG
+486 NSAEAMQRYSG
-497 LGDRDFV
+497 LDSRAFV
-504 LDLYQTVLHRTGEE
+504 LDLYQTVLHRTGDD
-518 SGVSSWSTLLQA
+518 SGVSYWNTLQQQGL
-530 GGSRAAV
+530 SRTAV
-537 ADGFLNSRE
+537 IDGFLNSPE
-546 SRDLS
+546 SHNLS
-551 EGETGFIR
+551 EGETGYIR
-559 IVAHNAWNNLDMVIG
+559 IVAHNAWNNLDMVVG

-584 DQISEQEVRLDSN
+584 DQISEQEVRLDSS

-602 AGNAGIDTFIFNG
+602 AGNAGIDTFIFND
-615 AASAYTISALDTDTL
+615 AASAYTISTLDTDTL
-630 SVSRSTGAAA
+630 SISRSTGAAA
-640 KFELSGF
+640 TFDLSGF

-665 SIGRLYTILDRA
+665 SIGRLYTVLDRA
-677 PDIEGLKSWLSHGAA
+677 PDIEGLKFWLSHGAA
-692 GATGAQVAGGFVQS
+692 GETGAQVASGFVQS

-711 SLPNGSSNTA
+711 RLPDGTNAA
-721 FVEHLYHNV
+721 FVEQLYHNV

-737 NGLAYWVHSLDG
+737 GGLAYWVQSLDG

-762 SAESA
+762 SPESA

-779 VGHADWV
+779 IGHADWI

>member
-13 DEGATGQGA
+13 TDGATSQGVSQ
-22 AKQTATN
+22 QTATS
-29 QAALGH
+29 QATLGH

-74 SLSASAQVVARYAL
+74 SLSA
-88 QTWTNVS
+88 N
-95 GLNFVETTAAAAIN
+95 I
-109 FSEQK
+109 
-114 SGAYSNSNYA
+114 SN
-124 GSIISD
+124 

-163 GNYNGSATFPNNAFY
+163 GNYNGSATFPNNVFY

-221 GTAATRTG
+221 GTAVTRTG
-229 DNTYSFNKTSINTGT
+229 DNTYGFNNNAGT
-244 DFVPGLVATIYDSGG
+244 DFMPGLVGTIYDAGG

-265 STYVGAQTVDL
+265 GTYAGAQTVDL

-282 SLYGGLSNIAIARG
+282 SLYGGVSNIAIARG

-315 SDNFLNAN
+315 SDNFLNGN
-323 AGNDQLQGGD
+323 AGNDQLFGGD
-333 GNDWLMGGAGSDVL
+333 GNDRLMGGAGSDML
-347 NGGNGI
+347 NGGNGL

-365 FATYDTAL
+365 FAHYDAAL
-373 VRNATLSVHDA
+373 VSGASLSVHDA

-389 DTLSSVERLSFSD
+389 DSLSSVEKLAFMD
-402 RNASL
+402 RNASV

-428 VSLSFS
+428 VSLSFGM
-434 TDLHHIA
+434 DLHHTA

-446 ADIARLYSLF
+446 AYVARLYSLF
-456 GRTPDYQGLNNWLTQ
+456 GRTPDYQGLNYWLTH
-471 QAIGSSDAEIRDGFL
+471 QAMGSSDAEIRDGFL
-486 NSIEGMQRYSG
+486 NSAEGIQRFSM
-497 LGDRDFV
+497 LGSRDFV
-504 LDLYQTVLHRTGEE
+504 LELYQNVLHRTGDD
-518 SGVSSWSTLLQA
+518 SGVSYWNTLLQQ
-530 GGSRAAV
+530 GLSRTAV

-546 SRDLS
+546 SHDFS
-551 EGETGFIR
+551 EGEAGYIR
-559 IVAHNAWNNLDMVIG
+559 IVAHNAWNNLDMVVG

-584 DQISEQEVRLDSN
+584 DQISEQEVRLDGN
-597 AVSHL
+597 GASHL
-602 AGNAGIDTFIFNG
+602 AGNAGIDTFIFND

-640 KFELSGF
+640 TFDLSGF

-665 SIGRLYTILDRA
+665 SIGRLYSILDRA
-677 PDIEGLKSWLSHGAA
+677 PDIEGLKFWLSHGAA
-692 GATGAQVAGGFVQS
+692 GETGAQIADGFVQS

-711 SLPNGSSNTA
+711 RLPDGSNAA
-721 FVEHLYHNV
+721 FVENLYHNV

-737 NGLAYWVHSLDG
+737 GGLAYWVQSLDG

-779 VGHADWV
+779 IGHADWV

>member
-13 DEGATGQGA
+13 TDGATSQGVSQ
-22 AKQTATN
+22 QTATS
-29 QAALGH
+29 QATLGH

-65 GGSLTVNLA
+65 GGSLTVNMA
-74 SLSASAQVVARYAL
+74 SLSANAQVVARYAL
-88 QTWTNVS
+88 QTWTDVS
-95 GLNFVETTAAAAIN
+95 GINFVETTAAAAIN
-109 FSEQK
+109 FSENN
-114 SGAYSNSNYA
+114 SGAYSSSNYA
-124 GSIISD
+124 GSIIST

-140 KYGLYYQQTYIH
+140 NYGRYYQQTYIH

-163 GNYNGSATFPNNAFY
+163 GNYNGSATFPNDAFY

-221 GTAATRTG
+221 GTAVTRTG
-229 DNTYSFNKTSINTGT
+229 DNTYGLNINTGT
-244 DFVPGLVATIYDSGG
+244 DFIPGLVGTIYDSGG

-265 STYVGAQTVDL
+265 STYAGAQTIDL

-282 SLYGGLSNIAIARG
+282 SVYGGLSNIAIARG

-315 SDNFLNAN
+315 SDNFLNGN
-323 AGNDQLQGGD
+323 AGNDQLFGGD
-333 GNDWLMGGAGSDVL
+333 GNDRMMGGAGSDML
-347 NGGNGI
+347 NGGNGF

-365 FATYDTAL
+365 FAHYDAAL
-373 VRNATLSVHDA
+373 VSGASLSVHDA

-389 DTLSSVERLSFSD
+389 DTLSSVEKLAFMD
-402 RNASL
+402 RNASV
-407 DELLMAFHSRYGAFN
+407 DELLMAFRSRYGAFN

-428 VSLSFS
+428 VSLSFGM
-434 TDLHHIA
+434 DLHHIA

-456 GRTPDYQGLNNWLTQ
+456 GRTPDYQGLNYWLTQ
-471 QAIGSSDAEIRDGFL
+471 QEMGSSDAAIRDAFL
-486 NSIEGMQRYSG
+486 NSAEAMQRYSV
-497 LGDRDFV
+497 LGSRDFV
-504 LDLYQTVLHRTGEE
+504 LELYQTVLHRTAEE
-518 SGVSSWSTLLQA
+518 SGVSYWNTLLQD
-530 GGSRAAV
+530 GLSRTAV
-537 ADGFLNSRE
+537 IDTFLNSPE
-546 SRDLS
+546 SHNLS
-551 EGETGFIR
+551 EGETGYIS
-559 IVAHNAWNNLDMVIG
+559 IVAHNAWNNLDMVVG

-584 DQISEQEVRLDSN
+584 DQISEQEVRLDGN
-597 AVSHL
+597 GASHL
-602 AGNAGIDTFIFNG
+602 AGNAGIDTFIFND
-615 AASAYTISALDTDTL
+615 AVSAYTISALDTDTL
-630 SVSRSTGAAA
+630 SISRSTGAAA

-647 NVLDF
+647 NLLDF

-665 SIGRLYTILDRA
+665 SIGRLYAILDRA
-677 PDIEGLKSWLSHGAA
+677 PDTEGLKFWLAQGAA
-692 GATGAQVAGGFVQS
+692 GATGAQMAVGFVQS
-706 AEFSQ
+706 AEFTQ
-711 SLPNGSSNTA
+711 RLTDGSSNTA
-721 FVEHLYHNV
+721 FVEQLYHNV
-730 LDRGSDA
+730 LNRGSDA
-737 NGLAYWVHSLDG
+737 NGLASWVHSLDG
-749 GTSRGQVAFNIAN
+749 GISRGQVAFSIAN

-779 VGHADWV
+779 IGHADWI

>member
-13 DEGATGQGA
+13 GEGATGQDA
-22 AKQTATN
+22 VKQTATS
-29 QAALGH
+29 QAVLGH

-47 GYWHDAYGGS
+47 GFWYDAYGGS

-65 GGSLTVNLA
+65 GGSLTVNLV
-74 SLSASAQVVARYAL
+74 SLSANAQVVARYAL
-88 QTWTNVS
+88 KTWTDVS
-95 GLNFVETTAAAAIN
+95 GLNFVETSAAGAIN
-109 FSEQK
+109 FSEDK
-114 SGAYSNSNYA
+114 SGAYSSSNYA

-130 SSVNIASDWV
+130 SIVNIASDWV
-140 KYGLYYQQTYIH
+140 NYGWYYQQTYIH

-193 DENTYSNASF
+193 DQNTYSNASF

-221 GTAATRTG
+221 GTAVTRTG
-229 DNTYSFNKTSINTGT
+229 DNTYGLNINTGT
-244 DFVPGLVATIYDSGG
+244 QFMPGLVGTIYDTGG

-265 STYVGAQTVDL
+265 STYAGAQTVDL
-276 RSEAFS
+276 RAEAFS

-315 SDNFLNAN
+315 SDNFLSAN
-323 AGNDQLQGGD
+323 AGNDLLQGGD
-333 GNDWLMGGAGSDVL
+333 GNDRLMGGAGSDTL
-347 NGGNGI
+347 YGGNGV
-353 DTALYTE
+353 DTAVYTE
-360 AGARY
+360 AGVRY
-365 FATYDTAL
+365 FATYDAAL

-384 QTSDV
+384 QTTDV
-389 DTLSSVERLSFSD
+389 DTLSGVEQLAFMD

-407 DELLMAFHSRYGAFN
+407 NDLLMAFRSRYGAFN

-428 VSLSFS
+428 GSLSLGM
-434 TDLHHIA
+434 DLHHIA

-456 GRTPDYQGLNNWLTQ
+456 GRTPDYQGLDNWLTQ
-471 QAIGSSDAEIRDGFL
+471 QAIGSSDADIRNAFL
-486 NSIEGMQRYSG
+486 SSTEAMQHYGG
-497 LGDRDFV
+497 LSDRDFV
-504 LDLYQTVLHRTGEE
+504 LDLYQTVLHRTGDE
-518 SGVSSWSTLLQA
+518 SGVSSWNTLLQA
-530 GGSRAAV
+530 GGSRTTV

-559 IVAHNAWNNLDMVIG
+559 IVTHNAWNHLDMVVG

-602 AGNAGIDTFIFNG
+602 AAKAGVDTFIFNETV
-615 AASAYTISALDTDTL
+615 SAYTLGALDIDTL

-640 KFELSGF
+640 HFELSGF

-665 SIGRLYTILDRA
+665 SIGRLYTILGRA
-677 PDIEGLKSWLSHGAA
+677 PDLEGLKFWLSQGAA
-692 GATGAQVAGGFVQS
+692 GETGVQIAGGFVQS

-711 SLPNGSSNTA
+711 SLPDGSSNTA

-730 LDRGSDA
+730 LNRGSDA
-737 NGLAYWVHSLDG
+737 NGLASWVHSLDG
-749 GTSRGQVAFNIAN
+749 GISRGQVAFSIAN
-762 SAESA
+762 SDESA

>member
-1 MCSMCDALTQLW
+1 MCDALTQLW
-13 DEGATGQGA
+13 AEGATGQGVT
-22 AKQTATN
+22 KQTATS
-29 QAALGH
+29 QAVLGH

-41 ANYLTD
+41 ASYLTD
-47 GYWHDAYGGS
+47 GFWYDSYGGS

-74 SLSASAQVVARYAL
+74 SLSANAQAVARSAL

-95 GLNFVETTAAAAIN
+95 GLNFVETTAPAAIN
-109 FSEQK
+109 FSENK
-114 SGAYSNSNYA
+114 SGAYSSSNYA

-140 KYGLYYQQTYIH
+140 NYGRYYQQTYIH

-163 GNYNGSATFPNNAFY
+163 GNYNGSAVFPNNAFY
-178 QEDSWKYSVMSYFSQ
+178 QEDSWKYSIMSYFSQ
-193 DENTYSNASF
+193 DQNIYSNASF

-221 GTAATRTG
+221 GTAVTRTG
-229 DNTYSFNKTSINTGT
+229 GDTYSFNKNATNTGT
-244 DFVPGLVATIYDSGG
+244 DFTPGLVATIYDSGG

-265 STYVGAQTVDL
+265 SAYVGAQAVDL

-323 AGNDQLQGGD
+323 AGNDLLQGGD
-333 GNDWLMGGAGSDVL
+333 GNDRLMGGAGSDVL
-347 NGGNGI
+347 DGGSGF

-360 AGARY
+360 VGARY
-365 FATYDTAL
+365 FATYDAAL
-373 VRNATLSVHDA
+373 MRNATLSIHDA
-384 QTSDV
+384 QTSNV
-389 DTLSSVERLSFSD
+389 DTLLGVEKLAFMD
-402 RNASL
+402 RDASL
-407 DELLMAFHSRYGAFN
+407 DELLMAFRSKYGAFN

-428 VSLSFS
+428 VSLSFGM
-434 TDLHHIA
+434 DLHHIA

-456 GRTPDYQGLNNWLTQ
+456 GRTPDYQGLNFWLTQ
-471 QAIGSSDAEIRDGFL
+471 QAMGSSYAEIRDGFL
-486 NSIEGMQRYSG
+486 NSAEAVQRYSV
-497 LGDRDFV
+497 LGSRDFV
-504 LDLYQTVLHRTGEE
+504 HDLYQTLLHRTADD
-518 SGVSSWSTLLQA
+518 SGVSYWTTLLQE
-530 GGSRAAV
+530 GWSRTAV

-546 SRDLS
+546 SHGIS
-551 EGETGFIR
+551 EGETGYIR
-559 IVAHNAWNNLDMVIG
+559 IVAHNAWNNLDMVVG

-602 AGNAGIDTFIFNG
+602 TGNAGIDTFMFND
-615 AASAYTISALDTDTL
+615 AASAYKISALDTDTL
-630 SVSRSTGAAA
+630 SVSRFTGAAA
-640 KFELSGF
+640 HFELSNF

-652 ADREL
+652 ADRDV

-665 SIGRLYTILDRA
+665 SISRLYTILDRA
-677 PDIEGLKSWLSHGAA
+677 PDLEGLKFWLSHGAA
-692 GATGAQVAGGFVQS
+692 GETGSQLAGGFVQS

-711 SLPNGSSNTA
+711 SLPNGSNAA
-721 FVEHLYHNV
+721 FVDKLYHNV
-730 LDRGSDA
+730 LDRGTEA
-737 NGLAYWVHSLDG
+737 EGLAYWVQSLDG
-749 GTSRGQVAFNIAN
+749 GTSRAQVAFNIAN
-762 SAESA
+762 SPESA
-767 ALTQGDAGFIHL
+767 ALTEGDAGFIHL
-779 VGHADWV
+779 VGHADWA

>member
-13 DEGATGQGA
+13 AEGATGQGA
-22 AKQTATN
+22 DKQTVTR
-29 QAALGH
+29 QVMLEH

-41 ANYLTD
+41 ANYLTN

-57 QHHFDVHA
+57 LHHFDVHA

-88 QTWTNVS
+88 QTWSSVS

-221 GTAATRTG
+221 GTAVTRTG
-229 DNTYSFNKTSINTGT
+229 DNTYSFNKISINTGT

-265 STYVGAQTVDL
+265 STYAGAQTVDL

-323 AGNDQLQGGD
+323 AGNDR
-333 GNDWLMGGAGSDVL
+333 LMGGAGSDVL
-347 NGGNGI
+347 NGGDGI
-353 DTALYTE
+353 DTALYTD

-365 FATYDTAL
+365 FATYDAAL
-373 VRNATLSVHDA
+373 MRDSTLSVHDA

-389 DTLSSVERLSFSD
+389 DTLISVEKLAFSD
-402 RNASL
+402 RNANL
-407 DELLMAFHSRYGAFN
+407 DELLMAFRSRYGAFN

-434 TDLHHIA
+434 MDIHHIA

-446 ADIARLYSLF
+446 ADVARLYSLF
-456 GRTPDYQGLNNWLTQ
+456 GRTPDYQGLNYWLTQ
-471 QAIGSSDAEIRDGFL
+471 QAMGSSDAEIRDAFL
-486 NSIEGMQRYSG
+486 NSTEAVQRYSG

-518 SGVSSWSTLLQA
+518 SGVSSWNTLLQA
-530 GGSRAAV
+530 GGSRATV

-546 SRDLS
+546 SRDFS

-559 IVAHNAWNNLDMVIG
+559 IVAHNAWNNLDVAVG

-584 DQISEQEVRLDSN
+584 DQISEQEVSLDSN

-602 AGNAGIDTFIFNG
+602 AGKAGIDTFIFND
-615 AASAYTISALDTDTL
+615 AVSAYTISALDTETL
-630 SVSRSTGAAA
+630 SISRSTGAAA
-640 KFELSGF
+640 TFELSGF

-665 SIGRLYTILDRA
+665 SIGRLYTILGRA
-677 PDIEGLKSWLSHGAA
+677 PDIEGLKFWLSQGAA
-692 GATGAQVAGGFVQS
+692 GETGAQIAGGFVQS
-706 AEFSQ
+706 IEFSQ
-711 SLPNGSSNTA
+711 SVPHASNA
-721 FVEHLYHNV
+721 VFVEKLYHNV
-730 LDRGSDA
+730 LGRGSDA
-737 NGLAYWVHSLDG
+737 DGLAHWVHSLDG

>member
-1 MCSMCDALTQLW
+1 V
-13 DEGATGQGA
+13 
-22 AKQTATN
+22 
-29 QAALGH
+29 LGH

-47 GYWHDAYGGS
+47 GFWYDSYGGS

-74 SLSASAQVVARYAL
+74 SLSANAQAVARSAL

-95 GLNFVETTAAAAIN
+95 GLHFVETSAAAAIN
-109 FSEQK
+109 FSENK
-114 SGAYSNSNYA
+114 SGAYSSSNYA

-130 SSVNIASDWV
+130 SIVNIASDWV
-140 KYGLYYQQTYIH
+140 NYGRYYQQTYIH

-163 GNYNGSATFPNNAFY
+163 GNYNGSAVFPNNAFY
-178 QEDSWKYSVMSYFSQ
+178 QEDSWKYSIMSYFSQ
-193 DENTYSNASF
+193 DQNVYSNASF

-221 GTAATRTG
+221 GTAVTRTA
-229 DNTYSFNKTSINTGT
+229 DDTYSFNKNATNTGT
-244 DFVPGLVATIYDSGG
+244 DFTPGLVATIYDSAG

-265 STYVGAQTVDL
+265 SAYVGAQTADL

-282 SLYGGLSNIAIARG
+282 SLYGGLANIAIARG

-323 AGNDQLQGGD
+323 AGNDLLLGGD
-333 GNDWLMGGAGSDVL
+333 GNDRLMGGAGSDVL
-347 NGGNGI
+347 DGGSGF

-365 FATYDTAL
+365 FATYDAAL
-373 VRNATLSVHDA
+373 VRNATLSIHDA
-384 QTSDV
+384 QTSNV
-389 DTLSSVERLSFSD
+389 DTLLGVEKLAFMD
-402 RNASL
+402 RDASQ
-407 DELLMAFHSRYGAFN
+407 DELLMAFRSKYGAFN

-428 VSLSFS
+428 VSLNFS
-434 TDLHHIA
+434 ADLHHIA

-456 GRTPDYQGLNNWLTQ
+456 GRTPDYQGLNFWLTQ
-471 QAIGSSDAEIRDGFL
+471 QAMGSSYAEIRDGFL
-486 NSIEGMQRYSG
+486 NSTEAVQRYSV
-497 LGDRDFV
+497 LGSRDFV
-504 LDLYQTVLHRTGEE
+504 LDLYQTLLHRTADD
-518 SGVSSWSTLLQA
+518 SGVSHWNTLLQQ
-530 GGSRAAV
+530 GWSRTAV

-546 SRDLS
+546 MRDIS
-551 EGETGFIR
+551 EGETGYIR
-559 IVAHNAWNNLDMVIG
+559 IVAHNAWNDLDMVVG

-584 DQISEQEVRLDSN
+584 DQISEQEVRLDGN

-602 AGNAGIDTFIFNG
+602 AGNAGIDTFMFND
-615 AASAYTISALDTDTL
+615 AASAYRISALDADTL

-640 KFELSGF
+640 HFELGGF

-652 ADREL
+652 ADRDV

-665 SIGRLYTILDRA
+665 SISRLYTILDRA
-677 PDIEGLKSWLSHGAA
+677 PDLEGLKFWLSHGAA
-692 GATGAQVAGGFVQS
+692 GETGAQLAGGFVQS

-711 SLPNGSSNTA
+711 SLPDGSNAA
-721 FVEHLYHNV
+721 FVEKLYHNV
-730 LDRGSDA
+730 LNRGTDVD
-737 NGLAYWVHSLDG
+737 GLAYWVHSLEG

-762 SAESA
+762 APESA
-767 ALTQGDAGFIHL
+767 ALTEGDAGFIHL
-779 VGHADWV
+779 VGHADWA

>member
-13 DEGATGQGA
+13 TDGATSQGVSQ
-22 AKQTATN
+22 QTATS
-29 QAALGH
+29 QATLGH

-74 SLSASAQVVARYAL
+74 SLSANAQVVARYAL
-88 QTWTNVS
+88 QSWTNVS
-95 GLNFVETTAAAAIN
+95 GLKFVETTAAAAIN
-109 FSEQK
+109 FSENK
-114 SGAYSNSNYA
+114 SGAYSSSNYA
-124 GSIISD
+124 GSIISN

-163 GNYNGSATFPNNAFY
+163 GNYNGSATFPNNVFY

-221 GTAATRTG
+221 GTAVTRTG
-229 DNTYSFNKTSINTGT
+229 DNTYGFNNNAGT
-244 DFVPGLVATIYDSGG
+244 DFMPGLVGTIYDAGG

-265 STYVGAQTVDL
+265 GTYAGAQTVDL

-282 SLYGGLSNIAIARG
+282 SLYGGVSNIAIARG

-315 SDNFLNAN
+315 SDNFLNGN
-323 AGNDQLQGGD
+323 AGNDQLFGGD
-333 GNDWLMGGAGSDVL
+333 GNDRLMGGAGSDML
-347 NGGNGI
+347 NGGNGL

-365 FATYDTAL
+365 FAHYDAAL
-373 VRNATLSVHDA
+373 VSGASLSVHDA

-389 DTLSSVERLSFSD
+389 DSLSSVEKLAFMD
-402 RNASL
+402 RNASV

-428 VSLSFS
+428 VSLSFGM
-434 TDLHHIA
+434 DLHHTA

-446 ADIARLYSLF
+446 AYVARLYSLF
-456 GRTPDYQGLNNWLTQ
+456 GRTPDYQGLNYWLTH
-471 QAIGSSDAEIRDGFL
+471 QAMGSSDAEIRDGFL
-486 NSIEGMQRYSG
+486 NSAEGIQRFSM
-497 LGDRDFV
+497 LGSRDFV
-504 LDLYQTVLHRTGEE
+504 LELYQNVLHRTGDD
-518 SGVSSWSTLLQA
+518 SGVSYWNTLLQQ
-530 GGSRAAV
+530 GLSRTAV

-546 SRDLS
+546 SHDFS
-551 EGETGFIR
+551 EGEAGYIR
-559 IVAHNAWNNLDMVIG
+559 IVAHNAWNNLDMVVG

-584 DQISEQEVRLDSN
+584 DQISEQEVRLDGN

-602 AGNAGIDTFIFNG
+602 AGNAGIDTFIFND
-615 AASAYTISALDTDTL
+615 AASAYTISALDNDTL

-640 KFELSGF
+640 KFDLSGF

-665 SIGRLYTILDRA
+665 DIGRLYTILDRA
-677 PDIEGLKSWLSHGAA
+677 PDIEGLKFWLSHGAA
-692 GATGAQVAGGFVQS
+692 GENGAQIADGFVQS

-711 SLPNGSSNTA
+711 RLPDGSNAA
-721 FVEHLYHNV
+721 FVENLYHNV
-730 LDRGSDA
+730 LGRGSDA
-737 NGLAYWVHSLDG
+737 GGLAYWVQSLDG

-762 SAESA
+762 SPESA

-779 VGHADWV
+779 IGHADWV

>member
-13 DEGATGQGA
+13 TDGATSQGVSQ
-22 AKQTATN
+22 QTATS
-29 QAALGH
+29 QATLGH

-74 SLSASAQVVARYAL
+74 SLSANAQVVARYAL
-88 QTWTNVS
+88 QTWTDVS
-95 GLNFVETTAAAAIN
+95 GINFVETTAAAAIN
-109 FSEQK
+109 FSENN
-114 SGAYSNSNYA
+114 SGAYSSSNYA
-124 GSIISD
+124 GSIIST

-140 KYGLYYQQTYIH
+140 NYGRYYQQTYIH

-163 GNYNGSATFPNNAFY
+163 GNYNGSATFPNDAFY

-221 GTAATRTG
+221 GTAVTRTG
-229 DNTYSFNKTSINTGT
+229 DNTYGLNINTGT
-244 DFVPGLVATIYDSGG
+244 DFIPGLVGTIYDSGG

-265 STYVGAQTVDL
+265 STYAGAQTIDL

-282 SLYGGLSNIAIARG
+282 SVYGGLSNIAIARG

-315 SDNFLNAN
+315 SDNFLNGN
-323 AGNDQLQGGD
+323 AGNDQLFGGD
-333 GNDWLMGGAGSDVL
+333 GNDRMMGGAGSDML
-347 NGGNGI
+347 NGGNGF

-365 FATYDTAL
+365 FAHYDAAL
-373 VRNATLSVHDA
+373 VSGASLSVHDA

-389 DTLSSVERLSFSD
+389 DTLSSVEKLAFMD
-402 RNASL
+402 RNASV
-407 DELLMAFHSRYGAFN
+407 DELLMAFRSRYGAFN

-428 VSLSFS
+428 VSLSFGM
-434 TDLHHIA
+434 DLHHIA

-456 GRTPDYQGLNNWLTQ
+456 GRTPDYQGLNYWLTQ
-471 QAIGSSDAEIRDGFL
+471 HAMGSSDAAIRDAFL
-486 NSIEGMQRYSG
+486 NSAEAMQRYSG
-497 LGDRDFV
+497 LDSRAFV
-504 LDLYQTVLHRTGEE
+504 LDLYQTVLHRTGDD
-518 SGVSSWSTLLQA
+518 SGVSYWNTLQQQGL
-530 GGSRAAV
+530 SRTAV
-537 ADGFLNSRE
+537 IDGFLNSPE
-546 SRDLS
+546 SHNLS
-551 EGETGFIR
+551 EGETGYIR
-559 IVAHNAWNNLDMVIG
+559 IVAHNAWNNLDMVVG

-584 DQISEQEVRLDSN
+584 DQISEQEVRLDSS

-602 AGNAGIDTFIFNG
+602 AGNAGIDTFIFND
-615 AASAYTISALDTDTL
+615 AASAYTISTLDTDTL
-630 SVSRSTGAAA
+630 SISRSTGAAA
-640 KFELSGF
+640 TFDLSGF

-665 SIGRLYTILDRA
+665 SIGRLYTVLDRA
-677 PDIEGLKSWLSHGAA
+677 PDIEGLKFWLSHGAA
-692 GATGAQVAGGFVQS
+692 GETGAQVASGFVQS

-711 SLPNGSSNTA
+711 RLPDGTNAA
-721 FVEHLYHNV
+721 FVEQLYHNV

-737 NGLAYWVHSLDG
+737 GGLAYWVQSLDG

-762 SAESA
+762 SPESA

-779 VGHADWV
+779 IGHADWV

>member
-13 DEGATGQGA
+13 ADGATGQGVTQ
-22 AKQTATN
+22 QTVTS

-41 ANYLTD
+41 ATYLTD
-47 GYWHDAYGGS
+47 GFWHDAYGGS

-65 GGSLTVNLA
+65 GGSLTVNLT
-74 SLSASAQVVARYAL
+74 SLSANAQAVARYAL

-95 GLNFVETTAAAAIN
+95 GLKFVETTAAAAIN
-109 FSEQK
+109 FSENK
-114 SGAYSNSNYA
+114 SGAYSSSNYA

-140 KYGLYYQQTYIH
+140 NYGRYYQQTYIH

-163 GNYNGSATFPNNAFY
+163 GNYNGSAIFPNNAFY
-178 QEDSWKYSVMSYFSQ
+178 QEDSWKYSIMSYFSQ
-193 DENTYSNASF
+193 DQNTYSNASF

-221 GTAATRTG
+221 GTAVTRTG
-229 DNTYSFNKTSINTGT
+229 DDTYSFNKNATNTGT
-244 DFVPGLVATIYDSGG
+244 DFTPGLVATIYDSGG

-265 STYVGAQTVDL
+265 SAYVGAQTVDL
-276 RSEAFS
+276 RSEAYS
-282 SLYGGLSNIAIARG
+282 SVYGGLSNIAIARG

-315 SDNFLNAN
+315 SDNVLNAN
-323 AGNDQLQGGD
+323 AGNDLLLGGD
-333 GNDWLMGGAGSDVL
+333 GNDRLMGGTGSDVL
-347 NGGNGI
+347 DGGSGF

-365 FATYDTAL
+365 FATYDAAL

-389 DTLSSVERLSFSD
+389 DTLLGVEKLAFSD
-402 RNASL
+402 RNASQ
-407 DELLMAFHSRYGAFN
+407 DELLMAFRSKYGAFN

-428 VSLSFS
+428 VSLNFG

-456 GRTPDYQGLNNWLTQ
+456 GRTPDYQGLNNWLTHH
-471 QAIGSSDAEIRDGFL
+471 AMGTPDAEIRDGFV
-486 NSIEGMQRYSG
+486 NSTEAMQRYSA
-497 LGDRDFV
+497 LGSRDFV
-504 LDLYQTVLHRTGEE
+504 HELYQTVLHRTAEE
-518 SGVSSWSTLLQA
+518 SGVSYWNTLLQD
-530 GGSRAAV
+530 GLSRTTV
-537 ADGFLNSRE
+537 IDSFLNSRE

-551 EGETGFIR
+551 EGDTGFIR
-559 IVAHNAWNNLDMVIG
+559 IVAHNAWNDLDMMVG

-584 DQISEQEVRLDSN
+584 DQISEQEVRLDGN

-602 AGNAGIDTFIFNG
+602 TGNAGIDTFIFND

-647 NVLDF
+647 NLLDF

-665 SIGRLYTILDRA
+665 NIGRLYTILDRA
-677 PDIEGLKSWLSHGAA
+677 ADIEGLKFWLAQGAA
-692 GATGAQVAGGFVQS
+692 GATGAQMAVGFVQS
-706 AEFSQ
+706 AEFTQ
-711 SLPNGSSNTA
+711 RLPDGSSNTA
-721 FVEHLYHNV
+721 FVEQLYHNV
-730 LDRGSDA
+730 LNRGSDA
-737 NGLAYWVHSLDG
+737 NGLADWVHTLDG
-749 GTSRGQVAFNIAN
+749 GTSRGQVAFDIAN
-762 SAESA
+762 SPESA

-779 VGHADWV
+779 IGHADWV

>member
-13 DEGATGQGA
+13 TDGANSQGVSQ
-22 AKQTATN
+22 QTATS
-29 QAALGH
+29 QATLGH

-74 SLSASAQVVARYAL
+74 SLSANAQVVARYAL
-88 QTWTNVS
+88 QSWTNVS
-95 GLNFVETTAAAAIN
+95 GLKFVETTAAAAIN
-109 FSEQK
+109 FSENK
-114 SGAYSNSNYA
+114 SGAYSSSNYA
-124 GSIISD
+124 GSIISN

-163 GNYNGSATFPNNAFY
+163 GNYNGSATFPNNVFY

-221 GTAATRTG
+221 GTAVTRTG
-229 DNTYSFNKTSINTGT
+229 DNTYGFNNNAGT
-244 DFVPGLVATIYDSGG
+244 DFMPGLVGTIYDAGG

-265 STYVGAQTVDL
+265 GTYAGAQTVDL

-282 SLYGGLSNIAIARG
+282 SLYGGVSNIAIARG

-315 SDNFLNAN
+315 SDNFLNGN
-323 AGNDQLQGGD
+323 AGNDQLFGGD
-333 GNDWLMGGAGSDVL
+333 GNDRLMGGAGSDML
-347 NGGNGI
+347 NGGNGL

-365 FATYDTAL
+365 FAHYDAAL
-373 VRNATLSVHDA
+373 VSGASLSVHDA

-389 DTLSSVERLSFSD
+389 DSLSSVEKLAFMD
-402 RNASL
+402 RNASV

-428 VSLSFS
+428 VSLSFGM
-434 TDLHHIA
+434 DLHHTA

-446 ADIARLYSLF
+446 AYVARLYSLF
-456 GRTPDYQGLNNWLTQ
+456 GRTPDYQGLNYWLTH
-471 QAIGSSDAEIRDGFL
+471 QAMGSSDAEIRDGFL
-486 NSIEGMQRYSG
+486 NSAEGIQRFSM
-497 LGDRDFV
+497 LGSRDFV
-504 LDLYQTVLHRTGEE
+504 LELYQNVLHRTGDD
-518 SGVSSWSTLLQA
+518 SGVSYWNTLLQQ
-530 GGSRAAV
+530 GLSRTAV

-546 SRDLS
+546 SHDFS
-551 EGETGFIR
+551 EGEAGYIR
-559 IVAHNAWNNLDMVIG
+559 IVAHNAWNNLDMVVG

-584 DQISEQEVRLDSN
+584 DQISEQEVRLDGN

-602 AGNAGIDTFIFNG
+602 AGNAGIDTFIFND

-640 KFELSGF
+640 TFDLSGF

-665 SIGRLYTILDRA
+665 SIGRLYAILDRA
-677 PDIEGLKSWLSHGAA
+677 PDIEGLKFWLSHGAA
-692 GATGAQVAGGFVQS
+692 GETGAQIADGFVQS

-711 SLPNGSSNTA
+711 RLPDGSNAA
-721 FVEHLYHNV
+721 FVENLYHNV

-737 NGLAYWVHSLDG
+737 GGLAYWVQSLDG

-762 SAESA
+762 SPESA

-779 VGHADWV
+779 IGHADWV

>member
-13 DEGATGQGA
+13 TDGATSQGVSQ
-22 AKQTATN
+22 QTATS
-29 QAALGH
+29 QATLGH

-74 SLSASAQVVARYAL
+74 SLSANAQVVARYAL
-88 QTWTNVS
+88 QSWTNVS
-95 GLNFVETTAAAAIN
+95 GLKFEETTAAAAIN
-109 FSEQK
+109 FSENK
-114 SGAYSNSNYA
+114 SGAYSSSNYA
-124 GSIISD
+124 GSIISN

-163 GNYNGSATFPNNAFY
+163 GNYNGSATFPNNVFY

-221 GTAATRTG
+221 GTAVTRTG
-229 DNTYSFNKTSINTGT
+229 DNTYGFNNNAGT
-244 DFVPGLVATIYDSGG
+244 DFMPGLVGTIYDAGG

-265 STYVGAQTVDL
+265 GTYAGAQTVDL

-282 SLYGGLSNIAIARG
+282 SLYGGVSNIAIARG

-315 SDNFLNAN
+315 SDNFLNGN
-323 AGNDQLQGGD
+323 AGNDQLFGGD
-333 GNDWLMGGAGSDVL
+333 GNDRLMGGAGSDML
-347 NGGNGI
+347 NGGNGL

-365 FATYDTAL
+365 FARYDAAL
-373 VRNATLSVHDA
+373 VSGASLSVHDA

-389 DTLSSVERLSFSD
+389 DSLSSVEKLAFMD
-402 RNASL
+402 RNASV

-428 VSLSFS
+428 VSLSFGM
-434 TDLHHIA
+434 DLHHTA

-446 ADIARLYSLF
+446 AYVARLYSLF
-456 GRTPDYQGLNNWLTQ
+456 GRTPDYQGLNYWLTH
-471 QAIGSSDAEIRDGFL
+471 QAMGSSDAEIRDGFL
-486 NSIEGMQRYSG
+486 NSAEGIQRFSM
-497 LGDRDFV
+497 LGSRDFV
-504 LDLYQTVLHRTGEE
+504 LELYQNVLHRTGDD
-518 SGVSSWSTLLQA
+518 SGVSYWNTLLQQ
-530 GGSRAAV
+530 GLSRTAV

-546 SRDLS
+546 SHDFS
-551 EGETGFIR
+551 EGEAGYIR
-559 IVAHNAWNNLDMVIG
+559 IVAHNAWNNLDMVVG

-584 DQISEQEVRLDSN
+584 DQISEQEVRLDGN

-602 AGNAGIDTFIFNG
+602 AGNAGIDTFIFND

-640 KFELSGF
+640 TFDLSGF

-665 SIGRLYTILDRA
+665 SIGRLYAILDRA
-677 PDIEGLKSWLSHGAA
+677 PDIEGLKFWLSHGAA
-692 GATGAQVAGGFVQS
+692 GETGAQIADGFVQS

-711 SLPNGSSNTA
+711 RLPDGSNAA
-721 FVEHLYHNV
+721 FVENLYHNV

-737 NGLAYWVHSLDG
+737 GGLAYWVQSLDG

-779 VGHADWV
+779 IGHADWV

>member
-1 MCSMCDALTQLW
+1 
-13 DEGATGQGA
+13 
-22 AKQTATN
+22 
-29 QAALGH
+29 
-35 LTLDQQ
+35 
-41 ANYLTD
+41 
-47 GYWHDAYGGS
+47 
-57 QHHFDVHA
+57 
-65 GGSLTVNLA
+65 
-74 SLSASAQVVARYAL
+74 
-88 QTWTNVS
+88 
-95 GLNFVETTAAAAIN
+95 
-109 FSEQK
+109 
-114 SGAYSNSNYA
+114 
-124 GSIISD
+124 
-130 SSVNIASDWV
+130 
-140 KYGLYYQQTYIH
+140 
-152 EIGHALGLGHA
+152 GHA

-193 DENTYSNASF
+193 SENTYSNASF

-221 GTAATRTG
+221 GTAVTRTG
-229 DNTYSFNKTSINTGT
+229 DNTYSFNKTSSNTGT

-333 GNDWLMGGAGSDVL
+333 GDDRLMGGAGSDVL

-402 RNASL
+402 RNATL

-434 TDLHHIA
+434 MDLHHIA

-456 GRTPDYQGLNNWLTQ
+456 GRTPDYQGLNHWLTQ
-471 QAIGSSDAEIRDGFL
+471 QAMGSSDAEIRDGFL
-486 NSIEGMQRYSG
+486 NSTEGIQRYSG
-497 LGDRDFV
+497 LGDREFV

-518 SGVSSWSTLLQA
+518 SGVSSWNSLLQA
-530 GGSRAAV
+530 GGSRASV

-546 SRDLS
+546 SRDIS
-551 EGETGFIR
+551 EGETGLI
-559 IVAHNAWNNLDMVIG
+559 
-574 KGVATGTAGD
+574 
-584 DQISEQEVRLDSN
+584 
-597 AVSHL
+597 
-602 AGNAGIDTFIFNG
+602 
-615 AASAYTISALDTDTL
+615 
-630 SVSRSTGAAA
+630 
-640 KFELSGF
+640 
-647 NVLDF
+647 
-652 ADREL
+652 
-657 FVLDSAQA
+657 
-665 SIGRLYTILDRA
+665 
-677 PDIEGLKSWLSHGAA
+677 
-692 GATGAQVAGGFVQS
+692 
-706 AEFSQ
+706 
-711 SLPNGSSNTA
+711 
-721 FVEHLYHNV
+721 
-730 LDRGSDA
+730 
-737 NGLAYWVHSLDG
+737 
-749 GTSRGQVAFNIAN
+749 
-762 SAESA
+762 
-767 ALTQGDAGFIHL
+767 
-779 VGHADWV
+779 

>member
-1 MCSMCDALTQLW
+1 MCDALTQLW
-13 DEGATGQGA
+13 TDGATSQGA
-22 AKQTATN
+22 AKQTATS
-29 QAALGH
+29 QANLEH

-88 QTWTNVS
+88 QTWTNIS
-95 GLNFVETTAAAAIN
+95 GINFVETTAAGAIN
-109 FSEQK
+109 FSENK
-114 SGAYSNSNYA
+114 SGAYTSANYA

-130 SSVNIASDWV
+130 SSVNIASNWV
-140 KYGLYYQQTYIH
+140 NYGWYYQQTYIH

-163 GNYNGSATFPNNAFY
+163 GDYNGSATFPNNAFY
-178 QEDSWKYSVMSYFSQ
+178 QEDSWKYSIMSYFSQ
-193 DENTYSNASF
+193 DQNTYSNASF

-221 GTAATRTG
+221 GTGVTRTG

-244 DFVPGLVATIYDSGG
+244 DFVTGLVATLYDSGG

-265 STYVGAQTVDL
+265 NTYVGAQTVDL

-315 SDNFLNAN
+315 GDNFLNAN

-333 GNDWLMGGAGSDVL
+333 GNDQLTGGTGSDEL
-347 NGGNGI
+347 DGGNGT
-353 DTALYTE
+353 DTAMYTE

-365 FATYDTAL
+365 FTTYDAAL
-373 VRNATLSVHDA
+373 VSNATLSVHDA
-384 QTSDV
+384 QSSDV
-389 DTLSSVERLSFSD
+389 DTLLGVERLAFMD
-402 RNASL
+402 RSVSL
-407 DELLMAFHSRYGAFN
+407 DELLMAFRSRYGAFN
-422 AESDAT
+422 AENDAT

-456 GRTPDYQGLNNWLTQ
+456 GRTPDSQGLNHWLTQ
-471 QAIGSSDAEIRDGFL
+471 QAMGSSDAEIRDAFL
-486 NSIEGMQRYSG
+486 NSTEAVQRYSV
-497 LGDRDFV
+497 LGNRDYV
-504 LDLYQTVLHRTGEE
+504 LDLYQTVLHRTGDD
-518 SGVSSWSTLLQA
+518 SGVSYWNTLLQD
-530 GGSRAAV
+530 GLSRTAV
-537 ADGFLNSRE
+537 ADGFVNSRE

-551 EGETGFIR
+551 EGETGFIT
-559 IVAHNAWNNLDMVIG
+559 IVAHNAWNNLDMVVG
-574 KGVATGTAGD
+574 KGVANGTAGD
-584 DQISEQEVRLDSN
+584 DQISEQEVRLDGN

-602 AGNAGIDTFIFNG
+602 AGNSGIDTFIFND

-630 SVSRSTGAAA
+630 SVSRSTGAVA
-640 KFELSGF
+640 KFDLSGF

-677 PDIEGLKSWLSHGAA
+677 ADLEGLKFWLSHSASGE
-692 GATGAQVAGGFVQS
+692 TGAQIAGGFVQS

-711 SLPNGSSNTA
+711 SLPDGSNA
-721 FVEHLYHNV
+721 VFIEKLYHNV

-737 NGLAYWVHSLDG
+737 NGLAYWVQSLDG

-762 SAESA
+762 SPESA

-779 VGHADWV
+779 IGHADWV

>member
-13 DEGATGQGA
+13 TDGANSQGVSQ
-22 AKQTATN
+22 QTATS
-29 QAALGH
+29 QATLGH

-74 SLSASAQVVARYAL
+74 SLSANAQVVARYAL
-88 QTWTNVS
+88 QSWTNVS
-95 GLNFVETTAAAAIN
+95 GLKFVETTAAAAIN
-109 FSEQK
+109 FSENK
-114 SGAYSNSNYA
+114 SGAYSSSNYA
-124 GSIISD
+124 GSIISN

-163 GNYNGSATFPNNAFY
+163 GNYNGSATFPNNVFY

-221 GTAATRTG
+221 GTAVTRTG
-229 DNTYSFNKTSINTGT
+229 DNTYGFNNNAGT
-244 DFVPGLVATIYDSGG
+244 DFMPGLVGTIYDAGG

-265 STYVGAQTVDL
+265 GTYAGAQTVDL

-282 SLYGGLSNIAIARG
+282 SLYGGVSNIAIARG

-315 SDNFLNAN
+315 SDNFLNGN
-323 AGNDQLQGGD
+323 AGNDQLFGGD
-333 GNDWLMGGAGSDVL
+333 GNDRLMGGAGSDML
-347 NGGNGI
+347 NGGNGL

-365 FATYDTAL
+365 FAHYDAAL
-373 VRNATLSVHDA
+373 VSGASLSVHDA

-389 DTLSSVERLSFSD
+389 DSLSSVEKLAFMD
-402 RNASL
+402 RNASV

-428 VSLSFS
+428 VSLSFGM
-434 TDLHHIA
+434 DLHHTA

-446 ADIARLYSLF
+446 AYVARLYSLF
-456 GRTPDYQGLNNWLTQ
+456 GRTPDYQGLNYWLTH
-471 QAIGSSDAEIRDGFL
+471 QAMGSSDAEIRDGFL
-486 NSIEGMQRYSG
+486 NSAEGIQRFSM
-497 LGDRDFV
+497 LGSRDFV
-504 LDLYQTVLHRTGEE
+504 LELYQNVLHRTGDD
-518 SGVSSWSTLLQA
+518 SGVSYWNTLLQQ
-530 GGSRAAV
+530 GLSRTAV

-546 SRDLS
+546 SHDFS
-551 EGETGFIR
+551 EGEAGYIR
-559 IVAHNAWNNLDMVIG
+559 IVAHNAWNNLDMVVG

-584 DQISEQEVRLDSN
+584 DQISEQEVRLDGN
-597 AVSHL
+597 GASHL
-602 AGNAGIDTFIFNG
+602 AGNAGIDTFIFND

-630 SVSRSTGAAA
+630 SLSRSTGAAA
-640 KFELSGF
+640 TFDLSGF

-665 SIGRLYTILDRA
+665 SIGRLYSILDRA
-677 PDIEGLKSWLSHGAA
+677 PDIEGLKFWLSHGAA
-692 GATGAQVAGGFVQS
+692 GETGAQIADGFVQS

-711 SLPNGSSNTA
+711 RLPDGSNAA
-721 FVEHLYHNV
+721 FVENLYHNV
-730 LDRGSDA
+730 LGRGSDA
-737 NGLAYWVHSLDG
+737 GGLAYWVQSLDG

-762 SAESA
+762 SPESA

-779 VGHADWV
+779 IGHADWV

>member
-13 DEGATGQGA
+13 TDGATSQGA
-22 AKQTATN
+22 SQQTATS
-29 QAALGH
+29 QATLGH

-95 GLNFVETTAAAAIN
+95 GINFVETTAAGAIN
-109 FSEQK
+109 FSENK
-114 SGAYSNSNYA
+114 SGAYTSSNYA
-124 GSIISD
+124 GSVISD
-130 SSVNIASDWV
+130 SSVNIASNWV
-140 KYGLYYQQTYIH
+140 NYGSYYQQTYIH

-163 GNYNGSATFPNNAFY
+163 GNYNGAATFPNNAFY
-178 QEDSWKYSVMSYFSQ
+178 QEDSWKYSIMSYFSQ
-193 DENTYSNASF
+193 DQNTYSNASF

-221 GTAATRTG
+221 GTAITRTG
-229 DNTYSFNKTSINTGT
+229 DDSYSFNKTSLNTGT
-244 DFVPGLVATIYDSGG
+244 NFMPGLAATIYDSGG
-259 NDTINV
+259 NDTINA

-282 SLYGGLSNIAIARG
+282 SLYGGVSNIAIARG

-323 AGNDQLQGGD
+323 AGNDQLSGGD
-333 GNDWLMGGAGSDVL
+333 GNDRLMGGAGSDVL
-347 NGGNGI
+347 DGGNGF
-353 DTALYTE
+353 DTALCTE

-365 FATYDTAL
+365 FATYDAAL
-373 VRNATLSVHDA
+373 ASNAILSVHDA

-389 DTLSSVERLSFSD
+389 DTLLSVEKLAFSD
-402 RNASL
+402 RDTSL
-407 DELLMAFHSRYGAFN
+407 NDLLMAFRSQYGAFN

-428 VSLSFS
+428 VSLNFGM
-434 TDLHHIA
+434 DLHHIA
-441 LTEDQ
+441 LTEEQ
-446 ADIARLYSLF
+446 ADIARLYSVL
-456 GRTPDYQGLNNWLTQ
+456 GRTPDYQGLNHWLTQ
-471 QAIGSSDAEIRDGFL
+471 QAMGSSYAEIRDAFM
-486 NSIEGMQRYSG
+486 NSLEAMQHYSV

-504 LDLYQTVLHRTGEE
+504 SDLYQTVLHRTGEE
-518 SGVSSWSTLLQA
+518 SGVSSWSTLLQQ
-530 GGSRAAV
+530 GLSRTAV
-537 ADGFLNSRE
+537 ADGFLNSLE

-551 EGETGFIR
+551 EGATGYIR
-559 IVAHNAWNNLDMVIG
+559 IVAHNAWNDLDMVVG

-584 DQISEQEVRLDSN
+584 DQISEQEVRLDGN
-597 AVSHL
+597 GVSHL
-602 AGNAGIDTFIFNG
+602 AGNAGIDTFMFND
-615 AASAYTISALDTDTL
+615 AASAYTINALDADTL

-640 KFELSGF
+640 KFELNGF

-652 ADREL
+652 ADHDL

-665 SIGRLYTILDRA
+665 SIGRLYTILGRT
-677 PDIEGLKSWLSHGAA
+677 PDTEGLKSWLSQGAA
-692 GATGAQVAGGFVQS
+692 GETGAQAADGFVQS
-706 AEFSQ
+706 AEFTQ
-711 SLPNGSSNTA
+711 SLPDGSNAA
-721 FVEHLYHNV
+721 FVEKLYHNV
-730 LDRGSDA
+730 LNRGSDA
-737 NGLAYWVHSLDG
+737 SGLADWVHTLDG
-749 GTSRGQVAFNIAN
+749 GASRGQVAFDIAN
-762 SAESA
+762 SPESA

-779 VGHADWV
+779 IGHADWA

>member
-1 MCSMCDALTQLW
+1 MCSMCDALTLLW
-13 DEGATGQGA
+13 TDGATSQGVSQ
-22 AKQTATN
+22 QTATS
-29 QAALGH
+29 QATLGH

-74 SLSASAQVVARYAL
+74 SLSANAQVVARYAL
-88 QTWTNVS
+88 QTWTDVS
-95 GLNFVETTAAAAIN
+95 GINFVETTAAAAIN
-109 FSEQK
+109 FSENK
-114 SGAYSNSNYA
+114 SGAYSSSNYA
-124 GSIISD
+124 GSIIST

-140 KYGLYYQQTYIH
+140 NYGLYYQQTYIH

-163 GNYNGSATFPNNAFY
+163 GNYNGSATFPNDAFY

-221 GTAATRTG
+221 GTAVTRTG
-229 DNTYSFNKTSINTGT
+229 DNTYGLNINTGT
-244 DFVPGLVATIYDSGG
+244 DFIPGLVGTIYDSGG

-265 STYVGAQTVDL
+265 STYAGAQTVDL

-282 SLYGGLSNIAIARG
+282 SVYGGLSNIAIARG
-296 TVIENAITGA
+296 TVIENATTGA

-315 SDNFLNAN
+315 SDNFLNGN
-323 AGNDQLQGGD
+323 AGNDQLFGGD
-333 GNDWLMGGAGSDVL
+333 GNDRMMGGAGSDML
-347 NGGNGI
+347 NGGNGF

-365 FATYDTAL
+365 FAHYDAAL
-373 VRNATLSVHDA
+373 VSGASLSVHDA

-389 DTLSSVERLSFSD
+389 DTLSSVEKLAFMD
-402 RNASL
+402 RNASV
-407 DELLMAFHSRYGAFN
+407 DELLMAFRSRYGAFN

-428 VSLSFS
+428 VSLSFGM
-434 TDLHHIA
+434 DLHHIA

-456 GRTPDYQGLNNWLTQ
+456 GRTPDYQGLNYWLTQ
-471 QAIGSSDAEIRDGFL
+471 HAMGSSDAAIRDAFL
-486 NSIEGMQRYSG
+486 NSAEAMQRYSG
-497 LGDRDFV
+497 LDSRAFV
-504 LDLYQTVLHRTGEE
+504 LDLYQTVLHRTGDD
-518 SGVSSWSTLLQA
+518 SGVSYWNTLQQQGL
-530 GGSRAAV
+530 SRTAV
-537 ADGFLNSRE
+537 IDGFLNSPE
-546 SRDLS
+546 SHNLS
-551 EGETGFIR
+551 EGETGYIR
-559 IVAHNAWNNLDMVIG
+559 IVAHNAWNNLDMVVG

-584 DQISEQEVRLDSN
+584 DQISEQEVRLDGN
-597 AVSHL
+597 GASHL
-602 AGNAGIDTFIFNG
+602 AGNAGIDTFIFND

-640 KFELSGF
+640 TFDLSGF

-665 SIGRLYTILDRA
+665 DIGRLYTILDRA
-677 PDIEGLKSWLSHGAA
+677 PDIEGLKFWLSHGAA
-692 GATGAQVAGGFVQS
+692 GETGAQVASGFVQS

-711 SLPNGSSNTA
+711 RLPDGTNAA
-721 FVEHLYHNV
+721 FVEQLYQNV

-737 NGLAYWVHSLDG
+737 GGLAYWVQSLDG

-762 SAESA
+762 SPESA
-767 ALTQGDAGFIHL
+767 ALTQGDVGFIHL
-779 VGHADWV
+779 IGHADWI